1 MIFSDLI
8 QDLEPVSSR
17 SPRSNKRKR
26 THMVEA
32 NDFRHFLSLG
42 VEDPVSD
49 TESLPTVLGV
59 ENLSRAGRLRKNSK
73 CWQRRQ
79 PRLFHTYQS
88 HVESYTVLLSTT
100 VCLTIWSM
108 SPLRNYKWI
117 IVNPIVQLDGIRTCT
132 GTRNGTML
140 CQYGAK
146 AKAEKARPS
155 PNAWP
160 QHSSAGWCLIFLCH
174 YKNIHIFHV
183 SATQNAKPLLVLH
196 SAPTK

>member
-8 QDLEPVSSR
+8 QDLQPVSSR
-17 SPRSNKRKR
+17 SPRSDKRKR

-88 HVESYTVLLSTT
+88 HVESYTVLLSTMSYYLINVT
-100 VCLTIWSM
+100 TAKLQVNHSESNCAVGWNSYMYRYAEWHNALPIWG
-108 SPLRNYKWI
+108 K
-117 IVNPIVQLDGIRTCT
+117 G
-132 GTRNGTML
+132 
-140 CQYGAK
+140 
-146 AKAEKARPS
+146 
-155 PNAWP
+155 
-160 QHSSAGWCLIFLCH
+160 
-174 YKNIHIFHV
+174 
-183 SATQNAKPLLVLH
+183 
-196 SAPTK
+196 